1 MTEIIE
7 TNDLTPRSKEFIQNR
22 GILSS
27 HAEKVG
33 EYNRL
38 NNWLIVFRPINPDV
52 AKKLNEGYRGKVI
65 FIKSKSSEFPPIGG
79 DIPFEA
85 ELSKSFNKGNDVI
98 YHFNQIA
105 KDALKRK
112 GEELKSIIDENK
124 DIFKKNIEELKRIE
138 TTISLIKKSPD
149 SKLEEELLTIKK
161 ELAQKINS
169 YKSKLEEYNLNFFL
183 DKKPKRVS
191 IPEENDECELY
202 YKKLNSSIYDHN
214 IEVNENSPVF
224 YVKKSDKKFY
234 KIKEYNEDGSIKS
247 LEQNYFTEDNDIFQ
261 NVEIFTYSQYKI
273 NDNGE
278 ILEDKPALTADYD
291 QLTAGPVYMT
301 INIDKI
307 NNDKKKLWDAID
319 YITGLEN
326 SKFNQENLQ
335 QIKNHLKNIESF
347 LPAIEQNKDDNYECI
362 RNSDDLT
369 IEQFKPNK
377 IKEKIESLKDT
388 LLFPVKSIE
397 YDDIDLKFC
406 ISEREK
412 LITYPADKYMKELK
426 KNIEDILRIKNA

>member
-1 MTEIIE
+1 M
-7 TNDLTPRSKEFIQNR
+7 
-22 GILSS
+22 
-27 HAEKVG
+27 
-33 EYNRL
+33 
-38 NNWLIVFRPINPDV
+38 
-52 AKKLNEGYRGKVI
+52 
-65 FIKSKSSEFPPIGG
+65 
-79 DIPFEA
+79 
-85 ELSKSFNKGNDVI
+85 
-98 YHFNQIA
+98 
-105 KDALKRK
+105 
-112 GEELKSIIDENK
+112 KSIIDENK

-161 ELAQKINS
+161 ELEQKINS
-169 YKSKLEEYNLNFFL
+169 YKSKLEEYNLNFLL

-202 YKKLNSSIYDHN
+202 YKKLNSSIYGHN

-234 KIKEYNEDGSIKS
+234 KIKEYNEDDSIKS
-247 LEQNYFTEDNDIFQ
+247 LEQNYFNEDNDIFQ

-326 SKFNQENLQ
+326 SEFNQENLQ

-369 IEQFKPNK
+369 IEQFKPNE
-377 IKEKIESLKDT
+377 IKEKIESLKDI